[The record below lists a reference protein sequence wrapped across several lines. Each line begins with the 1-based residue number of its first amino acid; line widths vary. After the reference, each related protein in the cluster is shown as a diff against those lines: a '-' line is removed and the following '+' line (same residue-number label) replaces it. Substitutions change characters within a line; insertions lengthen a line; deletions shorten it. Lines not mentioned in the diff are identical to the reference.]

1 MHLNCAVVRRRWY
14 CELTCSVSNNV
25 YKNLV
30 AGQDTLAAEEGEA
43 AAPGVAAT
51 ESEPVPSLVE
61 ATAAAATTTAAVPVE
76 AEKKKKKKGEEAE
89 EEAEEEEPQYE
100 QVWTNGDIVKASG
113 GPCMLIVGLLAAIAA
128 GVAMPVRTTPFLSH
142 FDI

>member
-30 AGQDTLAAEEGEA
+30 AGQDTLAAEE
-43 AAPGVAAT
+43 GVAAT

-76 AEKKKKKKGEEAE
+76 AEKKKKKKGEEA

-128 GVAMPVRTTPFLSH
+128 GVAMPVRTTPFSSH

>member
-51 ESEPVPSLVE
+51 ESEVPGLVE

-76 AEKKKKKKGEEAE
+76 AEKKKKKKQGEEVE

>member
-1 MHLNCAVVRRRWY
+1 M
-14 CELTCSVSNNV
+14 

-76 AEKKKKKKGEEAE
+76 AEKKKKKKQGEEVE

>member
-1 MHLNCAVVRRRWY
+1 MHLNCAVVLRRWY

>member
-1 MHLNCAVVRRRWY
+1 VVRRRWY

-76 AEKKKKKKGEEAE
+76 AEKKKKKGE